1 MLKNLFGLR
10 SSPPGAGHANLPQS
24 DMQDSDVQ
32 QMVEILSSA
41 SSIMPFTEAE
51 AKIATAYMI
60 GRQFAEGDII
70 IHEGNRADLDYML
83 WILDGEATY
92 EAMTAV
98 ASQSVTITVLGVG
111 GTLGAMSLIDGSP
124 RVLQGVAAM
133 PTRCAMLTQAQLEKL
148 CLEHPQVGVKLMSV
162 ICLIVSLTL
171 RDLTE
176 KFKRYIRLNSA
187 LNDELRESMPMPSL
201 SSAPNNKS

>member
-10 SSPPGAGHANLPQS
+10 TSPSGASKADLHHS
-24 DMQDSDVQ
+24 DMHDSDAQ
-32 QMVEILSSA
+32 QMVEILTSA
-41 SSIMPFTEAE
+41 TSIMPFTVAE
-51 AKIATAYMI
+51 AQIAAAYMI
-60 GRQFAEGDII
+60 GRQFAEGETI

-98 ASQSVTITVLGVG
+98 ANQSVTITVLGVG

-148 CLEHPQVGVKLMSV
+148 CREHPQVGVKLMSV

-176 KFKRYIRLNSA
+176 KFKRYIRLNNA
-187 LNDELRESMPMPSL
+187 LNEELRESIPMPSL
-201 SSAPNNKS
+201 SSSPADKS

>member
-10 SSPPGAGHANLPQS
+10 SSPPSAGQADLLHSN
-24 DMQDSDVQ
+24 MQDSDVQ
-32 QMVEILSSA
+32 QMVGILSSA
-41 SSIMPFTEAE
+41 SSVMPFTVAE

-60 GRQFAEGDII
+60 GRQFVEGDII
-70 IHEGNRADLDYML
+70 IHEGNREDLDYML

-124 RVLQGVAAM
+124 RVLQGVATM

-148 CLEHPQVGVKLMSV
+148 CHEHPQVGVKLMSV

-187 LNDELRESMPMPSL
+187 LNEELRESMPMPSL
-201 SSAPNNKS
+201 SSTPIDKS